1 VSARNQV
8 LARARTLRTAAAV
21 LAAKMAT
28 RSSTNLSRIV
38 FLGIAALALMLP
50 KSFERDQV
58 PDLGST
64 PTIEIIRTR
73 PVAAPVMPS
82 TPGSVQ
88 SPPAKTSEGDAKPA
102 PPPPQSAKPAKPLPP
117 SAQPT
122 PPWTDSE
129 IAAAR
134 AECDRLLAKV
144 TLVVEPVPP
153 TREGACGA
161 PAAREVK
168 SLGESKVEFEPHAML
183 SCPMV
188 AALNTWVTEKL
199 QPSAQKSFSS
209 PVVRIFA
216 ESYSCRNRYG
226 LANAPISEHAFM
238 NAIDVSA
245 FVLANGKVIK
255 VARAWGP
262 TAHEIEEAEK
272 AAAAPN
278 CKGKIK
284 VAAIS
289 KLGAHD
295 LAKESEKGSEAKTK
309 TPLNTA
315 AEKQAAEKQAASA
328 FLHQAHDNACSI
340 FDTVLGPDTND
351 AHHDHFHLD
360 MKARKGPSLCE

>member
-1 VSARNQV
+1 VSARDKV
-8 LARARTLRTAAAV
+8 LIRAMALRASAATQAAE
-21 LAAKMAT
+21 LAA

-38 FLGIAALALMLP
+38 FLGVVALALLLP
-50 KSFERDQV
+50 KRFDHEQASNSDTS
-58 PDLGST
+58 GN
-64 PTIEIIRTR
+64 IEILRTR
-73 PVAAPVMPS
+73 PVTVPV
-82 TPGSVQ
+82 TPT
-88 SPPAKTSEGDAKPA
+88 SPGTAQPLAGNTTQDDAKPSA
-102 PPPPQSAKPAKPLPP
+102 PPADAAKPAKPLPP
-117 SAQPT
+117 SAQPA

-144 TLVVEPVPP
+144 TLVAEAVPP

-161 PAAREVK
+161 PAARELK
-168 SLGESKVEFEPHAML
+168 SLGESKVEFEPPATL
-183 SCPMV
+183 NCPMV
-188 AALNTWVTEKL
+188 AALNTWVTDKL
-199 QPSAQKSFSS
+199 QPAAQKSFGS
-209 PVVRIFA
+209 PVVRIMA

-238 NAIDVSA
+238 NAIDVSG
-245 FVLANGKVIK
+245 FILANGKVIK

-262 TAHEIEEAEK
+262 TAHDIQEAAK

-278 CKGKIK
+278 GKGKIR
-284 VAAIS
+284 VAAPS

-295 LAKESEKGSEAKTK
+295 VAKESEAKAKTPA
-309 TPLNTA
+309 TAA

-328 FLHQAHDNACSI
+328 FLHQAHDNACGI
-340 FDTVLGPDTND
+340 FGTVLGPDTND

>member
-1 VSARNQV
+1 MSARNQV
-8 LARARTLRTAAAV
+8 LTRARALRTAAAAQ
-21 LAAKMAT
+21 AADIAT

-38 FLGIAALALMLP
+38 FLGVVALALLLP
-50 KSFERDQV
+50 KSFERAEV
-58 PDLGST
+58 PDSSPT
-64 PTIEIIRTR
+64 PNIEIIRTR
-73 PVAAPVMPS
+73 PAVAPVTPS
-82 TPGSVQ
+82 TPGPAQ
-88 SPPAKTSEGDAKPA
+88 SPPGKTSDGDVKPA
-102 PPPPQSAKPAKPLPP
+102 PPPPQTAKPAKPLPP
-117 SAQPT
+117 SAQPA

-144 TLVVEPVPP
+144 TLVAEAVPP

-161 PAAREVK
+161 PAARELK

-183 SCPMV
+183 NCPMV

-199 QPSAQKSFSS
+199 QPAAQKSFGS
-209 PVVRIFA
+209 PVVRILA

-238 NAIDVSA
+238 NAIDVSG

-262 TAHEIEEAEK
+262 TARDIEEAEK

-278 CKGKIK
+278 GRGKIP
-284 VAAIS
+284 VAAPS

-295 LAKESEKGSEAKTK
+295 VAKEREGKTK
-309 TPLNTA
+309 TPSTTA
-315 AEKQAAEKQAASA
+315 AEKQAAEKRASSA
-328 FLHQAHDNACSI
+328 FLHQAHDNACGI
-340 FDTVLGPDTND
+340 FGTVLGPDTND